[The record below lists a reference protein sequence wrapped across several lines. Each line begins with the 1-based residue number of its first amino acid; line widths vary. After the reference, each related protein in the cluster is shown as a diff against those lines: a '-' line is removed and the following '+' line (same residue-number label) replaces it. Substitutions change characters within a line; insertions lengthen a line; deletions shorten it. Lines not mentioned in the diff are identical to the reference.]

1 MPRIRQKKEVNAH
14 GRQLLGVYES
24 EKAIVR
30 IYTGELTDTPEKRRA
45 LLENAAQRYATAI
58 RKTNPEY
65 FEKISWEE
73 AEQKVV

>member
-1 MPRIRQKKEVNAH
+1 MNAVNAE

-45 LLENAAQRYATAI
+45 LLEKAAQRYASAI
-58 RKTNPEY
+58 RKRNPEY
-65 FEKISWEE
+65 FEKISW
-73 AEQKVV
+73 AATEQKVV